1 MDNVNAYAELL
12 LCLLL
17 APTLVT
23 SDYPQ
28 MRKAWKALT
37 GGFQQQPESPS
48 WSGTLALWT
57 LTSSTNPS
65 VSTSR

>member
-1 MDNVNAYAELL
+1 MDNLKAYAEFL
-12 LCLLL
+12 LCPLL

-23 SDYPQ
+23 SVYPQ

-57 LTSSTNPS
+57 LTLSTNPS
-65 VSTSR
+65 VPTSR